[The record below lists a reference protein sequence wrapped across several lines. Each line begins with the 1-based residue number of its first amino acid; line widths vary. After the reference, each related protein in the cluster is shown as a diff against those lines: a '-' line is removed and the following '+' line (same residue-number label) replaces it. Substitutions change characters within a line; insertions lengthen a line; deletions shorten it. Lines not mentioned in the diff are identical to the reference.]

1 MMKLLAK
8 TIVIG
13 GFISFITIGTS
24 YGANTDTYKQLNLF
38 GDVFERIRSQ
48 YVTEVNDEELI
59 EAAIKG
65 MLTSLDPHSNY
76 LNAKRYEDM
85 RVQTKGEFGGLG
97 IEVTMDK
104 GVILV
109 VTPMDDTP
117 ASRAGI
123 MSGDYI
129 TKINGEQIMGL
140 SLNEAVEKMRGK
152 VGTDIN
158 VTVVRKGEK
167 EVLEL
172 TLTRAIIEVK
182 SVRYHIE
189 DEIGYIRLTSFNE
202 KSTSGIKDALK
213 EIEAELGDNLR
224 GIILD
229 LRNNPGGLLDQ
240 AVGVSNLFLDRGEIV
255 STRTRNDR
263 NIQRYNAQQGDSI
276 KGKSFIVLINGGS
289 ASASEIVAGALQDH
303 QRAVIVG
310 TQSFGKGSVQTV
322 MPLGTNGAISLT
334 TAYYFTP
341 SGNSIQNEG
350 IVPDIVIEQLRLNE
364 PDAERENRTEAS
376 LRGSLAN
383 PNRNDDTEVSE
394 EENENEAIESDVE
407 TTPETPVN
415 TDEKSKVKITTAQDD
430 YQLNFA
436 INLIKGMSIAR
447 NYQ

>member
-1 MMKLLAK
+1 M
-8 TIVIG
+8 
-13 GFISFITIGTS
+13 
-24 YGANTDTYKQLNLF
+24 
-38 GDVFERIRSQ
+38 
-48 YVTEVNDEELI
+48 
-59 EAAIKG
+59 
-65 MLTSLDPHSNY
+65 
-76 LNAKRYEDM
+76 
-85 RVQTKGEFGGLG
+85 
-97 IEVTMDK
+97 
-104 GVILV
+104 
-109 VTPMDDTP
+109 
-117 ASRAGI
+117 
-123 MSGDYI
+123 
-129 TKINGEQIMGL
+129 
-140 SLNEAVEKMRGK
+140 
-152 VGTDIN
+152 
-158 VTVVRKGEK
+158 
-167 EVLEL
+167 
-172 TLTRAIIEVK
+172 
-182 SVRYHIE
+182 
-189 DEIGYIRLTSFNE
+189 
-202 KSTSGIKDALK
+202 
-213 EIEAELGDNLR
+213 R

-394 EENENEAIESDVE
+394 EENENEALESDVE